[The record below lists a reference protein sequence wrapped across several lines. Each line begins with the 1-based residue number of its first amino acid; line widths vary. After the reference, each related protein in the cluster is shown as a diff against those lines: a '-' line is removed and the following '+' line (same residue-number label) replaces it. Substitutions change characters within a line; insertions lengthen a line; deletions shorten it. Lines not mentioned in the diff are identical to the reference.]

1 MFAATGTA
9 WACVAQRYV
18 VSAPAIEEQHSVA
31 LAQTCCPAMLQAANL
46 NVDDQEAS
54 YDRVWTTG
62 KQVRESSDPGQI
74 FRV

>member
-1 MFAATGTA
+1 
-9 WACVAQRYV
+9 
-18 VSAPAIEEQHSVA
+18 
-31 LAQTCCPAMLQAANL
+31 MLQAANL